1 MIYTKF
7 GNRSN
12 LQCEERGGTPDTDFD
27 FIATYPATRVAK
39 TVPAK
44 EVGEKHSHF
53 FAGILSE
60 LDMKNRFICN
70 DDSVVNRTL
79 ITLDYDDIPTD
90 AETFKKAVHDA
101 LHPFAYYLYPT
112 KSNTPENPCYR
123 LVVKPERA
131 YEEGYH
137 IPLVRQLEES
147 IGIKT
152 GDSTGNNTWAHTNGL
167 PVYIG
172 MSKAE
177 YLELCKWNDGEA
189 YPITVAPEP
198 IQPKTQ
204 RIMDAEAGQAEPIP
218 KELSYAVM
226 ENYVRNDV
234 ANLTTGDRGVRYGN
248 FNSALMVIVKS
259 VQTGEISIEDAESFA
274 EMLACGNP
282 EWAENNVKKLHHNLK
297 TNVRKEQTFMEKF
310 NFKNDILK
318 EVRNMGADAREY
330 MKSNVIAM
338 KPAKE
343 KKMDVFECASW
354 LMQHHTFKVLGMGD
368 NARLAMYLPDE
379 GIYSMER
386 TPIERLIIDLGDYT
400 KRQRVEII
408 DVIRIKVPEVEPET
422 HPDLIPVANGI
433 YNRKKHTLEPFS
445 DKYVFL
451 SKVTTK
457 WMQNPEKPSWDVDEW
472 LDTIAN
478 HDNDVITLLWQ
489 VIAECLNGNYT
500 RGKFFMIVGS
510 GNNGKG
516 TFQDLLKHLIG
527 MKNISTLKMEQVGER
542 FSPSLLVG
550 KTLNIGDDVSAST
563 LPNVQ
568 NLLSIMTGESIMVEE
583 KGRQGYSVTLTTGML
598 FSANKVP
605 KASNKTNGLYR
616 RMCIIPFLADFNGKV
631 EDTSIKSEKIKR
643 SDVLEYVLHKALEM
657 DFDKFI
663 EPAITLQYKLEYM
676 KDNDTIFEFYSDEW
690 ATSPMSELDRIP
702 TKYVYHRYEDF
713 CTDGGNKPDTMRA
726 FTTSMMQFMNGTHEK
741 GKQRISN
748 EFRAFIADNGGYS
761 EPYEKASMQHFIK
774 K

>member
-1 MIYTKF
+1 MIYTIVGTIGNMDEMDGIQDEFEYLINRKPRKF
-7 GNRSN
+7 KESAKEEFIKANQVNFIAGTLIERASKGNRYLRNNAS
-12 LQCEERGGTPDTDFD
+12 L
-27 FIATYPATRVAK
+27 I
-39 TVPAK
+39 
-44 EVGEKHSHF
+44 H
-53 FAGILSE
+53 
-60 LDMKNRFICN
+60 
-70 DDSVVNRTL
+70 RTL
-79 ITLDYDDIPTD
+79 IVLDYDKIKVD
-90 AETFKKAVHDA
+90 AETFKQAVHA
-101 LHPFAYYLYPT
+101 ELKEFSYYLYPT
-112 KSNTPENPCYR
+112 KSNTPENPRYR
-123 LVVKPERA
+123 LIVKPERA
-131 YEEGYH
+131 FIKGEH
-137 IPLVRQLEES
+137 KPLIKQIES
-147 IGIKT
+147 RIGFKT
-152 GDSTGNNTWAHTNGL
+152 GDDANETWSQMNGL
-167 PVYIG
+167 PVAIG
-172 MSKAE
+172 INEDDFRAS
-177 YLELCKWNDGEA
+177 CVVNHGQP
-189 YPITVAPEP
+189 YPIDVEIIENEPESVP
-198 IQPKTQ
+198 AHGIENVKS
-204 RIMDAEAGQAEPIP
+204 IP
-218 KELSYAVM
+218 AELSHAIM
-226 ENYVRNDV
+226 KNYVSKEAFNLHDR
-234 ANLTTGDRGVRYGN
+234 ANYL
-248 FNSALMVIVKS
+248 SALMIIVNAT
-259 VQTGEISIEDAESFA
+259 QTGEISIEDGKSFA

-282 EWAENNVKKLHHNLK
+282 EWAENNINDFKRELK
-297 TNVRKEQTFMEKF
+297 TTVRTKTTFMQKF
-310 NFKNDILK
+310 DFKNEIIK
-318 EVRNMGADAREY
+318 EVRNMEADAREY